1 MRDHP
6 LSGDAGVFNLPSFV
20 AAASETGTASSK
32 LEDWTF
38 DCILKA
44 EDIKTI
50 EIEKD
55 FGVEFFYP
63 SGEDAGAER
72 INRSVTMFSQIPPP
86 PLSPSPSLPLP
97 LGDAGDAASASSS
110 RSPSLPVMSPA
121 GFSNRENEVRHALFG
136 SPAFKRALNKKSTS
150 RRVKLP
156 PLRNNEDVDSN
167 DNGVDGNNNNA
178 DGNNNDAQDICNDDD
193 TQRFEDG
200 DAVDTS
206 GDDSDGPPPLE
217 RNGKQAEDDDAEE
230 DNDKRPCPCL
240 NSSSVDSASV
250 DYGASPVK
258 SDSAVSIEPICC
270 SSCINSGGDNKNIAD
285 SNDNKDTV
293 DDGNEDDADGKRDDA
308 DDDDEDSDDEDDD
321 DDADGQEDN
330 TDGKKDDDADGNHD
344 TNADGGNTN
353 ADGGNGT
360 GDNNASQGSQGSLE
374 ASSSQVDSSFSCPSS
389 QVMDVDVDVEVDS
402 SLSPSLGSSLPSSLA
417 SSTSSQP
424 TAALLYTDAEMQEIQ
439 MVSSSLPPPSFLP
452 LSSSLLLPDILL
464 WCTGRWS

>member
-6 LSGDAGVFNLPSFV
+6 LSGGAGVFNLPPFV
-20 AAASETGTASSK
+20 AAASETGTASSE

-38 DCILKA
+38 DGVLKA
-44 EDIKTI
+44 EDIETI
-50 EIEKD
+50 EIESC
-55 FGVEFFYP
+55 FGVDIFDP

-86 PLSPSPSLPLP
+86 PPSPSPSLPLP

-121 GFSNRENEVRHALFG
+121 GSSNRENEIRHAVFG
-136 SPAFKRALNKKSTS
+136 SPAFKKALSQKSTS

-156 PLRNNEDVDSN
+156 SHCNNEDVDSN

-178 DGNNNDAQDICNDDD
+178 DGNNNDAQGICNDDD

-200 DAVDTS
+200 NAVDTS
-206 GDDSDGPPPLE
+206 DDDSAGPPPLD

-230 DNDKRPCPCL
+230 DNDECPCTCFH
-240 NSSSVDSASV
+240 SSSVDSASV
-250 DYGASPVK
+250 DYGASPVTN
-258 SDSAVSIEPICC
+258 EPICC
-270 SSCINSGGDNKNIAD
+270 SSCINRAGCDA
-285 SNDNKDTV
+285 V
-293 DDGNEDDADGKRDDA
+293 DDGNEDDADGKRDDADGKRDDA
-308 DDDDEDSDDEDDD
+308 DDDDEDSDPEDDD
-321 DDADGQEDN
+321 DDADDQQDK
-330 TDGKKDDDADGNHD
+330 TDGKKDKKDDDADGNHD

-389 QVMDVDVDVEVDS
+389 QVMDVDVDV
-402 SLSPSLGSSLPSSLA
+402 GSSLPSSLA
-417 SSTSSQP
+417 SSTFSQP
-424 TAALLYTDAEMQEIQ
+424 TASLFHTDAEMQEIQ